1 MKWNGKHS
9 NAFNYIASRYVFRF
23 NVITN
28 LYEFSV
34 KKKNKKK
41 LKWIKYDDRWKNS
54 ILLELLQEHIDQTPT
69 EKINIFI
76 ESKDFSPDYNPFEEY
91 FEELPKWDGKTDYI
105 KKLARTIGTDNP
117 KHFKKILKK
126 FLVGTLDCLLR
137 EEGLNDVCLVFQAK
151 QGLGKTRWMRELLPK
166 QFRSEYLYEGN
177 IDTRNKDHNIYLS
190 QYWFIHLDELE
201 ALKGND
207 IVAIKSYITR
217 EMINERKAY
226 GRYTT
231 KFIRR
236 ASFLGSVNADKFLTD
251 TTGNRRWLVF
261 KTNEIDYQHGINP
274 DDLWAQVYAIYKK
287 GFRHWFDAEEIIAL
301 NKENEIFRE
310 TSLEE
315 EMILRFFTFEGKKGK
330 GQMLS
335 SSEIVQHIIYNVSS
349 FNNKLQNMR
358 MGKALSKHTIYK
370 KMEGG
375 IQKYYVNYLGKPFNP
390 EDEIVSPVITG
401 SKKNKIEENDDLPF

>member
-9 NAFNYIASRYVFRF
+9 NAFNYISSKYVFRF

-28 LYEFSV
+28 LYEFA
-34 KKKNKKK
+34 KKKKKKK

-76 ESKDFSPDYNPFEEY
+76 ESKDFSPDYNPFDEY
-91 FEELPKWDGKTDYI
+91 FEKLPKWDGKTDYI
-105 KKLARTIGTDNP
+105 KQLSKTIQTDNP
-117 KHFKKILKK
+117 KHFRKILKK
-126 FLVGTLDCLLR
+126 FLVGTLHCLIN
-137 EEGLNDVCLVFQAK
+137 ETSVNDVCLVFQSP
-151 QGLGKTRWMRELLPK
+151 QGLGKTRWMRSILPK
-166 QFRSEYLYEGN
+166 QFRSEYLYEGS

-207 IVAIKSYITR
+207 IEAIKSYITR

-236 ASFLGSVNADKFLTD
+236 ASFLGSVNADKFLSD

-261 KTNEIDYQHGINP
+261 KTEKIDYMHDINP
-274 DDLWAQVYAIYKK
+274 DHLWAQVYSLYKD
-287 GFRHWFDAEEIIAL
+287 GFRHWFEAEEI
-301 NKENEIFRE
+301 KEINQHNEVFR
-310 TSLEE
+310 TISLEE
-315 EMILRFFTFEGKKGK
+315 ELVLRFFTFEDREGK
-330 GQMLS
+330 GELLS
-335 SSEIVQHIIYNVSS
+335 SSEIIQNIIGNVPS
-349 FNNKLQNMR
+349 FNNKLQSQR
-358 MGKALSKHTIYK
+358 MGRALSKHTLYK
-370 KMEGG
+370 KMKGG
-375 IQKYYVNYLGKPFNP
+375 IQRYYVNYLGKDLDI
-390 EDEIVSPVITG
+390 ESPSPG
-401 SKKNKIEENDDLPF
+401 LSNKKNKKIGENDDLPF